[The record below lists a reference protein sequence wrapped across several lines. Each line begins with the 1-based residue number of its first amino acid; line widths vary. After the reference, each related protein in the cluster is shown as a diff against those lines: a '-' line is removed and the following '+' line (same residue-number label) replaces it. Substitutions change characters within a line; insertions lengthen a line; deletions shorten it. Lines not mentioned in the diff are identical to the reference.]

1 MDLQLITYNIN
12 GLPWIRTP
20 IQSIVPWIV
29 RSGNLVALQEIW
41 TNHADWAAAF
51 AAHGWSFI
59 RPSREHHFA
68 TLFGSGLAFAWPT
81 GRWTL
86 REARQY
92 PFLDRTMFD
101 IFATKGWFQLELVDA
116 LTQNSFR
123 IANTHMQSDVDYI
136 ERFTHPHVHNV
147 RMRQARQLVAAL
159 KLQPQKPTLIVG
171 DINTEKCPFAEPYTF
186 LVSDKNPTYPSLSHC
201 LDHCAALPTD
211 EWILKNHRVAEEVDY
226 SDHCPVLWNLS
237 LSD

>member
-1 MDLQLITYNIN
+1 MDLRLTSYNVN

-41 TNHADWAAAF
+41 TNHSDWAAAF
-51 AAHGWSFI
+51 AAHGWNFI

-68 TLFGSGLAFAWPT
+68 TLFGSGLAFAWPS

-92 PFLDRTMFD
+92 PFLDRTITD
-101 IFATKGWFQLELVDA
+101 LFATKSWFQLDLVDP
-116 LTQNSFR
+116 LTQTPFR
-123 IANTHMQSDVDYI
+123 IVNTHMQSDVDCI

-147 RMRQARQLVAAL
+147 RMRQARQLVASL
-159 KLQPQKPTLIVG
+159 RLQSPRSTLIVG
-171 DINTEKCPFAEPYTF
+171 DINTERCPFASPYQF
-186 LVSDKNPTYPSLSHC
+186 LGTDKAPTYPPMSRC
-201 LDHCAALPTD
+201 LDHCATLPTD
-211 EWILKNHRVAEEVDY
+211 RWILKEHRVCAEVDY
-226 SDHCPVLWNLS
+226 SDHCPVLWNLT
-237 LSD
+237 L

>member
-1 MDLQLITYNIN
+1 MDLRLLTYNVN

-41 TNHADWAAAF
+41 TNHSDWAAAF

-68 TLFGSGLAFAWPT
+68 TLFGSGLAFAWPS

-92 PFLDRTMFD
+92 PFLDRTIFDMF
-101 IFATKGWFQLELVDA
+101 AVKSWFQLDLVDP
-116 LTQNSFR
+116 LTQTPFR
-123 IANTHMQSDVDYI
+123 IVNTHMQSDLDYL

-159 KLQPQKPTLIVG
+159 RLQSPRPTLIVG
-171 DINTEKCPFAEPYTF
+171 DINTERCPFADPYAF
-186 LVSDKNPTYPSLSHC
+186 LCSDTAPTYPTLSHR
-201 LDHCAALPTD
+201 LDHCATLPAD
-211 EWILKNHRVAEEVDY
+211 GWILKDHRVSVEVDY
-226 SDHCPVLWNLS
+226 SDHCPVLWTLS